1 MNTKKFFKD
10 IIYKWVKD
18 NFGQSEADDPSWSI
32 DALAEELEAHSY
44 AFYHGVD
51 FENEKENV
59 KFVAEQEGIDLTE
72 QELKDA
78 TNEYMTSDEFRSI
91 DDAWETISHYINQ
104 VKGE

>member
-32 DALAEELEAHSY
+32 DALAEELSNHAY
-44 AFYHGVD
+44 RLYHGID

-59 KFVAEQEGIDLTE
+59 KFVAGEEGV
-72 QELKDA
+72 EL
-78 TNEYMTSDEFRSI
+78 TNEQLNEATRNYMESDEFRSI
-91 DDAWETISHYINQ
+91 DDAWDTISHYIYQ